1 MTNRIRR
8 IVMNRT
14 VISSFMVAGLLFS
27 GVAAHAQGR
36 TCSNAILQG
45 AYGNSVGM
53 LVLPAPGMPVSAA
66 TPRAVLLRISFD
78 GKGNFTAIVT
88 LNDDG
93 TVIKSTDVGTY
104 TINPDCTG
112 TGYTNGGTRSVD
124 IVVVDSGKPIHTRSA
139 QIRLT
144 SFSSSMPPTR
154 YSQETPTR
162 KTASGSEAICR

>member
-1 MTNRIRR
+1 MMTNRIRR

-14 VISSFMVAGLLFS
+14 VISSFMVAGLLLS
-27 GVAAHAQGR
+27 GVAAHAQGH

-53 LVLPAPGMPVSAA
+53 LVLPAPGIPVSAA

-112 TGYTNGGTRSVD
+112 TVYTNGGTRSVD
-124 IVVVDSGKPIHTRSA
+124 IVVVDSGNEFYSIRTDPPNLVFIFNAAKKIFPGNTDA
-139 QIRLT
+139 QDR
-144 SFSSSMPPTR
+144 
-154 YSQETPTR
+154 
-162 KTASGSEAICR
+162 